1 MVRAIH
7 VMIDPWM
14 LELQWRSGSRAC
26 AVCRRMTRMLRI
38 DDGQP
43 QCILCRVL
51 APDGELSYCG
61 LMSVAGDLL
70 DNTYFLYLS
79 EEPPVDGPPYV
90 SEWRA
95 LVRRFAN
102 DRRTVRRILSR
113 WLRIPLARSDALRPR
128 PLPERLRSRWEMRV
142 ALETGIL
149 PLHTRLAPPY
159 KVVAGLSRLPEH
171 PDLERFI
178 EVYAGN
184 ADTVLVELR
193 VLDGTFP
200 EERLVDILYGGT
212 EERAIVPGELRPV
225 ATDVEVLR
233 NHELEVLRRS
243 FRSGRDTSR
252 ILVHLAIQRGASDIH
267 VEPTGDVTRVRFR
280 VQGRLQS
287 VARLNAD
294 EWEPIVLAVKSVAGI
309 RTERAV
315 RPQNGAFTVQTEDGR
330 RMDCRVSIIPV
341 SIPGARGGVGESL
354 VIRLLD
360 TQIVR
365 RAPAD
370 IGLQGQAYAF
380 IRRAIEAG
388 AQGQWGL
395 VVLSGPTGSGKTT
408 TLHVTLRQLD
418 LDALNVCTIEDP
430 VEYHIP
436 GLKQS
441 TVRPEFP
448 FHVAI
453 RAFLRQDPDII
464 LVGEVRD
471 PETAHAALEAAL
483 TGHLVLT
490 TVHANTAVQVV
501 HRFVQLIHEH
511 VHKRSAALD
520 MVVSAMRVVSTQ
532 RLLRRPC
539 KGCMQRVPMPPVA
552 RTRGFEWGYQ
562 GMGCSVC
569 RQTGY
574 GDRMPVFEVVA
585 FDPEIHQD
593 VHRMRADGFDRE
605 LIRACASR
613 GLYVSMLD
621 DALWKCADRLLDV
634 RNLEIV
640 GGPDYAVGC
649 TQTGIPGAP

>member
-1 MVRAIH
+1 MRTIH
-7 VMIDPWM
+7 VMFEPWM
-14 LELQWRSGSRAC
+14 LELRWNSGPRPC
-26 AVCRRMTRMLRI
+26 AVCHQKTRMTRI

-43 QCILCRVL
+43 QCILCRIL

-61 LMSVAGDLL
+61 LVNVAGDLL
-70 DNTYFLYLS
+70 DDAYFLCLS
-79 EEPPVDGPPYV
+79 EEPPVDGPPYMP
-90 SEWRA
+90 EWRA
-95 LVRRFAN
+95 LVRRFEN
-102 DRRTVRRILSR
+102 DRRTVRRMLSR
-113 WLRIPLARSDALRPR
+113 WLRVPLAHTDGLRPR
-128 PLPERLRSRWEMRV
+128 PLPERLRSRWEMRT

-149 PLHTRLAPPY
+149 PLYTRRAPPY
-159 KVVAGLSRLPEH
+159 KVVVGLSRLPGH
-171 PDLERFI
+171 ADLERFI
-178 EVYAGN
+178 EVYAGD
-184 ADTVLVELR
+184 ADTVLIELR
-193 VLDGTFP
+193 ILDGTLP
-200 EERLVDILYGGT
+200 EERMVDILYGGT
-212 EERAIVPGELRPV
+212 EERAIVPGELRP
-225 ATDVEVLR
+225 ASADVEVLR

-280 VQGRLQS
+280 VQGRLQP

-341 SIPGARGGVGESL
+341 SVPGARGGVGESL

-360 TQIVR
+360 TQIVHR
-365 RAPAD
+365 TPAD
-370 IGLQGQAYAF
+370 IGLQGRAYAF
-380 IRRAIEAG
+380 IRQAIEAG
-388 AQGQWGL
+388 ARGRWGL

-418 LDALNVCTIEDP
+418 LDGLNVCTIEDP

-448 FHVAI
+448 CHVAI

-471 PETAHAALEAAL
+471 PETALAALEAAM
-483 TGHLVLT
+483 TGHMVLT

-511 VHKRSAALD
+511 VRRRSAAIDL
-520 MVVSAMRVVSTQ
+520 VVNAMRVVSTQ

-539 KGCMQRVPMPPVA
+539 RGCIQRVPMPAVA
-552 RTRGFEWGYQ
+552 RARGFEWGYR

-574 GDRMPVFEVVA
+574 GDRIPVFEVAA
-585 FDPEIHQD
+585 FDTEIHQD
-593 VHRMRADGFDRE
+593 VQRMHADGFDRE

-613 GLYVSMLD
+613 GLYVSMLE
-621 DALWKCADRLLDV
+621 DALWKCADRLLDI
-634 RNLEIV
+634 RELEIV
-640 GGPDYAVGC
+640 GGPDYAVGPAH
-649 TQTGIPGAP
+649 PGTSDMR